1 MVQLDRPAVPE
12 CAAAAKRVGKPAPA
26 GGGLTRRR
34 ATCDRRDAHWLPAL
48 EVEDLIAQEGGV
60 LSLIVTY
67 EVEDKIKELFPGV
80 SPVPGLKYGRDRS

>member
-1 MVQLDRPAVPE
+1 M
-12 CAAAAKRVGKPAPA
+12 
-26 GGGLTRRR
+26 
-34 ATCDRRDAHWLPAL
+34 
-48 EVEDLIAQEGGV
+48 EDLIAQEGGV